1 MALIAGESFRSPLAQ
16 AIRLDSAKG
25 GVRPWKAERLTAV
38 ALLPATL
45 WLVGSIIAHAGSDYF
60 SFIAWLGTPLA
71 TICMIL
77 LLIALFY
84 HSALGLEVVV
94 EDYVH
99 SNIKF
104 GAVVVIRFGCVAL
117 AVAGIVAV
125 LRITFAD

>member
-1 MALIAGESFRSPLAQ
+1 MAGESFRSPLAQ
-16 AIRLDSAKG
+16 AIGLGSAKG
-25 GVRPWKAERLTAV
+25 GVRPWKAERVTAI
-38 ALLPATL
+38 ALLPVTL
-45 WLVGSIIAHAGSDYF
+45 WFVGSMIAHTGSDYS
-60 SFIAWLGTPLA
+60 SFAAWLGTPFA

-104 GAVVVIRFGCVAL
+104 GAILVVRFGCVAL
-117 AVAGIVAV
+117 AMAGIVAV
-125 LRITFAD
+125 FRIAFTG